1 MGRNVKKPYGVFN
14 AETEVKYCIVL
25 LFKGGTKLRFVTD
38 VSYSP
43 KEFQWTAGKQAKFW
57 DRNCREI
64 VEELATAMNCNGYP
78 AFVMTVPGVF
88 RYEDF
93 VNPEKEETKEETNG

>member
-1 MGRNVKKPYGVFN
+1 MGRTVKKPYGVFN
-14 AETEVKYCIVL
+14 EETQVKYCIVL
-25 LFKGGTKLRFVTD
+25 LFDGGKKLRFVTD

-43 KEFQWTAGKQAKFW
+43 KEFHWNAGAQAMFW
-57 DRNCREI
+57 ERNCQQV

-88 RYEDF
+88 NYEDF
-93 VNPEKEETKEETNG
+93 KNPPKEEKANG